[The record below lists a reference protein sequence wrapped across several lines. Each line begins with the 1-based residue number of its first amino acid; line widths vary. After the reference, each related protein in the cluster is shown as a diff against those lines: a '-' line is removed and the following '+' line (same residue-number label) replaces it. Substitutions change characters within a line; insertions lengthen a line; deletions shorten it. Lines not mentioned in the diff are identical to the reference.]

1 MECKNCKVAEGWPR
15 MIVDRSFS
23 CQYHIRNAQLLIKD
37 GKLGSRSDL
46 TRHDHAD
53 EGPQT
58 TRACVWSARLG
69 AP

>member
-1 MECKNCKVAEGWPR
+1 MLAGDDYGWKL
-15 MIVDRSFS
+15 S
-23 CQYHIRNAQLLIKD
+23 CQYDISKVQFLIKD
-37 GKLGSRSDL
+37 GKLGSRSSL

-58 TRACVWSARLG
+58 TRACVWSAHLS